1 MQILLL
7 LLYYYIESG
16 KFQLF
21 PAYYNSLLAREYK
34 PLRGDKEY
42 VDLKQQSKLPVD
54 FLLVYNKGELSKTS
68 GRFSSG
74 I

>member
-1 MQILLL
+1 M
-7 LLYYYIESG
+7 
-16 KFQLF
+16 
-21 PAYYNSLLAREYK
+21 AYYKIFRHISTGYQPASIK
-34 PLRGDKEY
+34 PFGQDRNR